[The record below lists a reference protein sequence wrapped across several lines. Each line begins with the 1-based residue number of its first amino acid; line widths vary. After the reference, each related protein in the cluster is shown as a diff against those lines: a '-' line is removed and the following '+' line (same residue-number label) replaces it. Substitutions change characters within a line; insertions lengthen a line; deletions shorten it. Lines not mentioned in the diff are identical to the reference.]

1 MFSRALFSQQSFSGV
16 MRAFVARPGAE
27 RQAAPLGFRADING
41 LRAWAVI
48 FVVLYHFGVPGVTGG
63 FAGVDVFFVISG
75 YLMTAVVVKGL
86 RTGRFNLWQ
95 FYLARAR
102 RIWPALIVLCAVLLA
117 LGWFVLMPEE
127 YRALGKHA
135 RDSLL
140 FSSNLRYLKEAGYF
154 AVASEQKWLL
164 HTWSLSVEWQFYLI
178 FPLIMAALWRL
189 LPREKT
195 LYLAIGGLF
204 FGSLVWSVWSSLFE
218 AERAFFVLSSRGWEL
233 LGGGLVFGLSER
245 LVLSAVQRR
254 VMLFVGMLIMFTAMF
269 WLDSSRVWPGGW
281 ALLPVMSAALLILA
295 NAEHTPLLHAPV
307 LQWFG
312 SRSYSLYLWHWPVVV
327 GLGLLDGGQTY
338 LLMVAGMLVA
348 LCLAHV
354 SYQYVEEPTRRLMG
368 RHRGWPL
375 VCLLIASLALV
386 ASVAQWVRKSEFS
399 NRLPTPVAQM
409 AAQARNHSPRLQEC
423 THDQPE
429 CFFGG
434 DAIRAIVLGDSH
446 AGAVVEAVND
456 SLMNTAQ
463 GVYLRASAGCLLV
476 FGARKDSSSSQ
487 ECTQL
492 QAWAQQALPG
502 LYPGVPVLL
511 VMRTTAYVKGGMPGE
526 PGQLDNQPEYHFAK
540 PYSSPQPAFLAEFR
554 ANYVASVC
562 ALTAHHPVY
571 LLRPIPE
578 MPVSVPDAM
587 ARDVLLGRERQYQLS
602 LTDYQQ
608 RHAFTWSVQD
618 QARDQCGAQILDP
631 LPFLCGDTVCPAAVD
646 GTALYYDDDHLS
658 RAGYARLIPLFRQI
672 FSSP

>member
-1 MFSRALFSQQSFSGV
+1 V
-16 MRAFVARPGAE
+16 RAFLTHPNVE
-27 RQAAPLGFRADING
+27 HQAAPLGFRHDING

-75 YLMTAVVVKGL
+75 FLMTAVVVKGL

-117 LGWFVLMPEE
+117 FGWFMLIPEE

-154 AVASEQKWLL
+154 AMASEQKWLL

-178 FPLIMAALWRL
+178 FPLVVAVLWRL
-189 LPREKT
+189 FPKEKG
-195 LYLAIGGLF
+195 LYLALFGLLC
-204 FGSLVWSVWSSLFE
+204 GSLGWSIWSSLFE

-233 LGGGLVFGLSER
+233 LCGGLVFGLSER

-254 VMLFVGMLIMFTAMF
+254 AMLFIGMLLMFAATF
-269 WLDSSRVWPGGW
+269 LLDSSMVWPGGW
-281 ALLPVMSAALLILA
+281 ALLPVLSAALLILA
-295 NAEHTPLLHAPV
+295 NAEQTPLLHAPV

-327 GLGLLDGGQTY
+327 GLKLLGGWQMY
-338 LLMVAGMLVA
+338 WVMAAGMLMA
-348 LCLAHV
+348 LGLAHV
-354 SYQYVEEPTRRLMG
+354 SYQYVEEPTRRLMA

-375 VCLLIASLALV
+375 VCVLIASLALV

-399 NRLPTPVAQM
+399 NRLPMAVQQM
-409 AAQARNHSPRLQEC
+409 AAQAQNHSSRLQEC
-423 THDQPE
+423 THKYPE

-434 DAIRAIVLGDSH
+434 DSIRVIVIGDSH

-456 SLMNTAQ
+456 SLMNASQ
-463 GVYLRASAGCLLV
+463 GVYMRASAGCLLV

-487 ECTQL
+487 KCTQL
-492 QAWAQQALPG
+492 QAWAQQELPG

-511 VMRTTAYVKGGMPGE
+511 AMRTTAYVKGGMPGE
-526 PGQLDNQPEYHFAK
+526 PGQLDNQPEYHFSK

-571 LLRPIPE
+571 LLRPTPE
-578 MPVSVPDAM
+578 MPVSVPDSM
-587 ARDVLLGRERQYQLS
+587 ARDMLWGRERQYQLS
-602 LTDYQQ
+602 LMEYQQ

-631 LPFLCGDTVCPAAVD
+631 LPFLCSDTVCPAAAD
-646 GTALYYDDDHLS
+646 GAALYFDDDHLS
-658 RAGYARLIPLFRQI
+658 RAGYTRLIPLFRKA